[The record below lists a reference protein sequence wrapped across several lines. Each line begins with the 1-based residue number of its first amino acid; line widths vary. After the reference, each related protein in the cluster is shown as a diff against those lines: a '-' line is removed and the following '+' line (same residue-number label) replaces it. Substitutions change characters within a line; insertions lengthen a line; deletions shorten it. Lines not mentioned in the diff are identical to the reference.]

1 MAHMLKSGI
10 STIPMRR
17 ISLVL
22 LASILLISGCQSY
35 REGGSR
41 TVGEFT
47 DDVAIQTR
55 VKSALI
61 GDEEIKGLPIN
72 VEVVRGVVT
81 LYGPIPS
88 DYARSKA
95 VNIVRAI
102 RGVSEVRDRLTVT
115 GSG

>member
-1 MAHMLKSGI
+1 MLRNVS
-10 STIPMRR
+10 
-17 ISLVL
+17 
-22 LASILLISGCQSY
+22 LLILSLFLVAGCQSY

-41 TVGEFT
+41 TIGEFT

-61 GDEEIKGLPIN
+61 GDEEIKGMPIN

-88 DYARSKA
+88 DYARNKA
-95 VNIVRAI
+95 VNIVREI
-102 RGVSEVRDRLTVT
+102 RGVTEVRDRLTLT
-115 GSG
+115 GSR

>member
-1 MAHMLKSGI
+1 MNKASFFL
-10 STIPMRR
+10 
-17 ISLVL
+17 LVAL
-22 LASILLISGCQSY
+22 LLSACQSY

-41 TVGEFT
+41 TIGEFT

-55 VKSALI
+55 VKSSLI

-88 DYARSKA
+88 EYARSKA
-95 VNIVRAI
+95 VGKVSSI
-102 RGVSEVRDRLTVT
+102 RGVVEVRDRMTLT
-115 GSG
+115 GSE